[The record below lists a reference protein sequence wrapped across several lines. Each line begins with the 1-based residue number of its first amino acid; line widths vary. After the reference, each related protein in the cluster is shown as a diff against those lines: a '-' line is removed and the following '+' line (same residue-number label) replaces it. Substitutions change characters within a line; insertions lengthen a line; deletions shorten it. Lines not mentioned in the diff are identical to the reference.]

1 MKLPNKPSVMRL
13 LPLLLVVS
21 LTACASNSPKP
32 VCECP
37 AVPAPPSATTPQP
50 SVGYSISVSQA
61 LKEWRAKL
69 TATPLMPER

>member
-1 MKLPNKPSVMRL
+1 MKLPNKLSATRL
-13 LPLLLVVS
+13 LPLLLAAS

-32 VCECP
+32 ACACP
-37 AVPAPPSATTPQP
+37 QVPAPPSATTPQP
-50 SVGYSISVSQA
+50 SVGYSISVSEL